1 MIYKYITCCIIV
13 LEFQVKIW
21 DLLFYFLDNLLIIFG
36 LLQYLWIKEGN
47 IKSRSRR
54 IDRYFLC
61 PSTRFY
67 IKYREIDPR
76 ENLQLIIKFYSSPEI
91 LKDGIQYLFVTR
103 KPTVHVQDET
113 WGKSNSYMCNIPLPL
128 LILLLG
134 FNKLIDIEKNVCATN
149 IAFSNFQ
156 DILFF
161 LKLKTFF
168 VEEQQKSTNKKE
180 TKTSKYGL
188 WTATIYLTKPLPR

>member
-1 MIYKYITCCIIV
+1 
-13 LEFQVKIW
+13 
-21 DLLFYFLDNLLIIFG
+21 
-36 LLQYLWIKEGN
+36 
-47 IKSRSRR
+47 
-54 IDRYFLC
+54 
-61 PSTRFY
+61 
-67 IKYREIDPR
+67 
-76 ENLQLIIKFYSSPEI
+76 
-91 LKDGIQYLFVTR
+91 
-103 KPTVHVQDET
+103 
-113 WGKSNSYMCNIPLPL
+113 MCNIPLPL

-188 WTATIYLTKPLPR
+188 